1 MKTIVTDLDGTLLN
15 NVEISEYTIKI
26 LKEFQKENRL
36 VLATGRNLASVE
48 HIYKQLDMDK
58 HKTGALILIN
68 GMSFYDFKDEEYIS
82 LDSFSSKESKLI
94 ILICHLLMFR
104 VTVVGENDRVMLD
117 SLYDRIYYII
127 RFIIKH
133 KPMKS
138 FKKNELPEN
147 IQKLEISG
155 TIFTDFFFKILKIA
169 LKKYEIVKVNK
180 YWIEILPKGINKV
193 NMVKHIVSK
202 YNINIDDLY
211 IFGDGENDIEMLK
224 YATHSYAPENAMEC
238 TKKVVNNI
246 CYSCQEDGV
255 AQVIAQLL
263 QKMQ

>member
-1 MKTIVTDLDGTLLN
+1 MKTIITDLDGTLLDN
-15 NVEISEYTIKI
+15 GQLSQYTMRV

-58 HKTGALILIN
+58 YKTGGLILVN
-68 GMSFYDFKDEEYIS
+68 GLSFYDFNDKEIIS
-82 LDSFSSKESKLI
+82 LDSFSLKESKLI

-104 VTVVGENDRVMLD
+104 VTIVGVNDRVMLD
-117 SLYDRIYYII
+117 SLYDKIYYIL

-138 FKKNELPEN
+138 FEKKESPAY

-155 TIFTDFFFKILKIA
+155 TIFSDFFFKILKIA